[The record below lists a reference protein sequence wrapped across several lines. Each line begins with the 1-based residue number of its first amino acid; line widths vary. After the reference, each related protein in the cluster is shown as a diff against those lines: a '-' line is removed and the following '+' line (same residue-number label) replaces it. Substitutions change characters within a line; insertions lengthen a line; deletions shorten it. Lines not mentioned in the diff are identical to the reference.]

1 MVHCASLAPPSALSS
16 PPLHQ
21 VHGRNY
27 TAEEL
32 EWGHVAPSAEA
43 EGADWPVCCGGAR
56 AASCLGADSTCTAA
70 TFVSDGEVRG
80 PKLHAGAHGR

>member
-1 MVHCASLAPPSALSS
+1 MRGSDYVCDFWVAAPVHE
-16 PPLHQ
+16 
-21 VHGRNY
+21 RNY
-27 TAEEL
+27 TSEEL

-43 EGADWPVCCGGAR
+43 AGADWPVCCGAAR

-80 PKLHAGAHGR
+80 ACP